1 MPREALRKNIHEL
14 REQLASGQ
22 PLTPEQRRSLDA
34 ALDEIEPL
42 IDPESESDEHDTLA
56 DRLRE
61 LASHFEDTH
70 VDLTLAVG
78 RVADALSRLGI

>member
-1 MPREALRKNIHEL
+1 MPRETLRENIREL

-22 PLTPEQRRSLDA
+22 PLTPEQRASLDE

-42 IDPESESDEHDTLA
+42 LDPESESKAHDTLA
-56 DRLRE
+56 DSLRE
-61 LASHFEDTH
+61 IADRFEDTH